1 MSLPTDAMKL
11 IQQGSKGSDVRA
23 IQNFLIGRKLY
34 GGEADGDFGG
44 KTKAAVIAYQ
54 NSKGLKADGVIGNLT
69 LAAMLADGL
78 VLMPS
83 PDTAP
88 PTSSP
93 FPPGFPVRPAGVN
106 PLTSAQADAIFG
118 RYAYVSA
125 PTRDNPEAIR
135 ITDGWADKNIVTVV
149 IPQLVKA
156 GVHATG
162 KATMHR
168 LAVPQ
173 VLALWQAWED
183 AGLLHLVRSWE
194 GMFVARFIR
203 GSRSTLSNHAK
214 GSAFDINYTGNE
226 LGRTPA
232 AVGKLNSVRELVPLA
247 VHFGF
252 YWGGW
257 FSRADGM
264 HFEIR
269 KIYTAD
275 ELAVLIARQKELSTF
290 DA

>member
-1 MSLPTDAMKL
+1 MKL
-11 IQQGSKGSDVRA
+11 IKLGSKGADVRA
-23 IQNFLIGRKLY
+23 IQTFLIGQKFY
-34 GGEADGDFGG
+34 PGKVDGDFGHL
-44 KTKAAVIAYQ
+44 TKSAVIGYQ
-54 NSKGLKADGVIGNLT
+54 ASKGLKSDGIVGNLT
-69 LAAMLADGL
+69 LGAMLADGL
-78 VLMPS
+78 VLMPT

-88 PTSSP
+88 PTGSP
-93 FPPGFPVRPAGVN
+93 YPPGFPARPAGVN
-106 PLTSAQADAIFG
+106 PLTPAQADAIFG
-118 RYAYVSA
+118 KYKYVSA
-125 PTRDNPEAIR
+125 PTASNPEAIR
-135 ITDGWADKNIVTVV
+135 ITDGWDSKNIVVQV
-149 IPQLVKA
+149 IPQLVRA

-162 KATMHR
+162 RASMHR

-173 VLALWQAWED
+173 TLALWQAWED

-194 GMFVARFIR
+194 GMYVARYIR

-257 FSRADGM
+257 FGRADGM

-269 KIYTAD
+269 KIFTAD
-275 ELAVLIARQKELSTF
+275 ELAVLVSRQKDLAGFE
-290 DA
+290 A

>member
-1 MSLPTDAMKL
+1 MNLL
-11 IQQGSKGSDVRA
+11 QQGSKGADVRA

-34 GGEADGDFGG
+34 SGAADADFGP
-44 KTKAAVIAYQ
+44 KTKSAVIAYQ
-54 NSKGLKADGVIGNLT
+54 NTKGLKADGIVGNLT
-69 LAAMLADGL
+69 LGAMLADGM

-88 PTSSP
+88 PAGSP

-106 PLTSAQADAIFG
+106 PLTSAQADSIFG
-118 RYAYVSA
+118 KYRYVSA
-125 PTRDNPEAIR
+125 PVSGNPEAIR
-135 ITDGWADKNIVTVV
+135 ITDGWDARNIVVQV
-149 IPQLVKA
+149 IPQLVTA

-162 KATMHR
+162 RASMHR
-168 LAVPQ
+168 LVVPQ
-173 VLALWQAWED
+173 TLALWQAWED

-194 GMFVARFIR
+194 GMYVARFIR

-232 AVGKLNSVRELVPLA
+232 SVGKLNSVRELVPLA

-257 FSRADGM
+257 FSRSDGM

-269 KIYTAD
+269 KLFTAD
-275 ELAVLIARQKELSTF
+275 ELAVLVAKQKELVSF
-290 DA
+290 AG